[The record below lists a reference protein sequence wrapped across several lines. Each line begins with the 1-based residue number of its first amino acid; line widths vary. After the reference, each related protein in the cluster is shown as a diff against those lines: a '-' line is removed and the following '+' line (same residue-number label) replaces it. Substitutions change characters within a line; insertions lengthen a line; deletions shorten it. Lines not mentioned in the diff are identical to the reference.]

1 MDSEDDMHDANDME
15 SVDEDFYSDGDGYG
29 GDAVDSDG
37 DVADYD
43 FMGNETDD
51 SDEQI
56 VSRSQVLKLIS
67 TSVSWS
73 RTSWGSVKWIFSG
86 LLHFTAY

>member
-15 SVDEDFYSDGDGYG
+15 SVDEDFYSDGDT
-29 GDAVDSDG
+29 ADSDA

-51 SDEQI
+51 SDEQA
-56 VSRSQVLKLIS
+56 VSRMQVLS
-67 TSVSWS
+67 TT
-73 RTSWGSVKWIFSG
+73 TSTI
-86 LLHFTAY
+86 Y

>member
-15 SVDEDFYSDGDGYG
+15 SVDEDFYSDGD
-29 GDAVDSDG
+29 AADSDA

-51 SDEQI
+51 SDEQA
-56 VSRSQVLKLIS
+56 VSRMQVLS
-67 TSVSWS
+67 TT
-73 RTSWGSVKWIFSG
+73 TS
-86 LLHFTAY
+86 TMY